1 MAASGNIKINSK
13 AFNVTKLLN
22 TAVSNPTVV
31 LSLVSN
37 LYSGNLQLPALGLY
51 TSALKAIIKDVEI
64 SGTFAE
70 LNLQVFS
77 ETHLVTR
84 AIIPTNQIVV
94 PKSSTSNLSGLGG
107 V

>member
-37 LYSGNLQLPALGLY
+37 LYSGNLQLPALG
-51 TSALKAIIKDVEI
+51 
-64 SGTFAE
+64 
-70 LNLQVFS
+70 
-77 ETHLVTR
+77 
-84 AIIPTNQIVV
+84 
-94 PKSSTSNLSGLGG
+94 
-107 V
+107 